1 MQEYL
6 PAIEDLHVCNVTR
19 PRAACA
25 AHFPTDI
32 SGELSDEGQQGRVE
46 ELCMV
51 SMLEL
56 HHPAFYTLPI
66 TLSDTAPGTR
76 AAAYD
81 MVADTVSVSSK
92 HKQTHSRVYQGRKK
106 GSTVVH
112 RLSLSVEARV
122 RSHVAVQELNRTT
135 VDTEL
140 TPDVRLIQPFA
151 HPVHFLIA
159 EAGWVLTDLTKIIWV
174 ESGGYHDK
182 ESHCHNKHTDDSAG
196 CAPAMGPSTRAQQ

>member
-66 TLSDTAPGTR
+66 TLSDTAPGTTDTG

-122 RSHVAVQELNRTT
+122 RSHVAVQKLDRTMST
-135 VDTEL
+135 PSSRL
-140 TPDVRLIQPFA
+140 TCGLFN
-151 HPVHFLIA
+151 HS
-159 EAGWVLTDLTKIIWV
+159 LTQSI
-174 ESGGYHDK
+174 S
-182 ESHCHNKHTDDSAG
+182 S
-196 CAPAMGPSTRAQQ
+196 